1 MGKNRMKDRHDKL
14 AYKMKYGK
22 NGGLIKNTLN
32 IVQGTLN
39 AAAVAGASYGG
50 IQIYEAASQNPEM
63 LGRYAAAGIAATVAA
78 GCLYGLGKLSKAT
91 VFKKIPSFVRET
103 ASRVGRIVG
112 GVAIPLTLSACLIFG
127 GGGEEAKDIPQTPT
141 HPTGVCE
148 QCGQNYADL
157 LKRLEELGAKV
168 DNFKGCTCQQNQ
180 QEDPTEETTKPTEPK
195 PTDPTEDTDV
205 DIEEP
210 TDPTKPKPTEPTEST
225 EPTEPEQTEPTEPEQ
240 TEPTQPTQPK
250 DPIDVDQD
258 EHFVDTTGNSTTAT
272 GTVKTN
278 TTNHEMGN

>member
-14 AYKMKYGK
+14 AYKMKYGE

-50 IQIYEAASQNPEM
+50 IQIYEAAVQNPNM
-63 LGRYAAAGIAATVAA
+63 LGRYVAAGIAATVAA

-103 ASRVGRIVG
+103 ASRVGRVVG
-112 GVAIPLTLSACLIFG
+112 GVVLPLGLSACLIFG
-127 GGGEEAKDIPQTPT
+127 GGGEEAKDIPVDTT
-141 HPTGVCE
+141 HPTGICE
-148 QCGQNYADL
+148 MCGQRIEDL
-157 LKRLEELGAKV
+157 EKRLEELGAKI
-168 DNFKGCTCQQNQ
+168 DDFKGCNCKQNQ
-180 QEDPTEETTKPTEPK
+180 QKDPPQKDPTEETTT

-210 TDPTKPKPTEPTEST
+210 TDPKPTDPPNLNKLSLNKLNLNKPSLLNQKTQLMLT
-225 EPTEPEQTEPTEPEQ
+225 KMNILLILQVVQLLQQEQ
-240 TEPTQPTQPK
+240 
-250 DPIDVDQD
+250 
-258 EHFVDTTGNSTTAT
+258 
-272 GTVKTN
+272 
-278 TTNHEMGN
+278 

>member
-63 LGRYAAAGIAATVAA
+63 FGRYAAAGIAATVAA

-103 ASRVGRIVG
+103 ASRVGRVVG
-112 GVAIPLTLSACLIFG
+112 GVAIPLTLSVCLIFG

-168 DNFKGCTCQQNQ
+168 DDFKGCNCQQNQ
-180 QEDPTEETTKPTEPK
+180 QEDPSEPKPTEPK
-195 PTDPTEDTDV
+195 PTDPSEDTDV

-210 TDPTKPKPTEPTEST
+210 TDPTKPKPTDPSENT
-225 EPTEPEQTEPTEPEQ
+225 EPTEPEQTEPEQTEPEQ
-240 TEPTQPTQPK
+240 PTQPTQPK

-272 GTVKTN
+272 GTVRTN